1 VDAMT
6 ASPASHPDSPP
17 RRTPLRIRLR
27 DSATAAHIDGAWWPQ
42 SRDLQVE
49 AADLIDHFPRLAGHV
64 SRLLFSRPDWDNP
77 VLNGRGVR
85 RIQTRRGQVKV
96 GSFPADNTQL
106 MVVILS
112 TGRRLNLRVIPS
124 ATDPVEADRLLQAVA
139 WSDPISHSADPGWAH
154 WQETP
159 PPA

>member
-1 VDAMT
+1 M
-6 ASPASHPDSPP
+6 
-17 RRTPLRIRLR
+17 
-27 DSATAAHIDGAWWPQ
+27 
-42 SRDLQVE
+42 E
-49 AADLIDHFPRLAGHV
+49 AADLVDHFPRLAGHV

-85 RIQTRRGQVKV
+85 RIQARRGQVKV
-96 GSFPADNTQL
+96 GSFPADDTQL

-112 TGRRLNLRVIPS
+112 TGQRLNLRVIPS
-124 ATDPVEADRLLQAVA
+124 ATDPAEADRLLQAVA

-159 PPA
+159 PPG